1 MRDKLFIAVFFII
14 VSALVPLCIPSEAEE
29 TRIIF
34 PETINIYLHEAESVA
49 TVTAEEYLVGC
60 LSAQI
65 PIDYEQEALNAQAAA
80 AATYAM
86 RLMLDFSQSET
97 KIPLGADLSDDP
109 SVCQPYYTSEKRL
122 SEYGEDY
129 ENYREKLEAAALFGI
144 NTVMTFEN
152 EPIYSVYHSV
162 SAGKTC
168 TALPVWNREIP
179 YLMSVE
185 SAADIG
191 YIHYECKNEMTADKV
206 RKLFVEYDP
215 AIEVPADFSKWF
227 SEFNANES
235 GYVISTRIGSRLFS
249 GGDIWR
255 ILGLRSTA
263 FTVEYKNGIFT
274 FVTRGY
280 GHGAGLSQY
289 GANDMAKKGASAY
302 EILRHYYGETIEIPK
317 I

>member
-1 MRDKLFIAVFFII
+1 MRDKIFIAAFFII
-14 VSALVPLCIPSEAEE
+14 VSVLVPLIIPTEAEE
-29 TRIIF
+29 TRLLF
-34 PETINIYLHEAESVA
+34 PETLGIYITETESLA
-49 TVTAEEYLVGC
+49 TVTAEEYIVGC

-80 AATYAM
+80 AATYAL
-86 RLMLDFSQSET
+86 RLIQDFSESGEE
-97 KIPLGADLSDDP
+97 IPLGADLSDDA
-109 SVCQPYYTSEKRL
+109 SVCQPYYTPEKRL
-122 SEYGEDY
+122 AEYGEDY
-129 ENYREKLEAAALFGI
+129 EKYREKLETAALFGI
-144 NTVMTFEN
+144 NTIMTYES

-162 SAGKTC
+162 SAGKT
-168 TALPVWNREIP
+168 ADAEYIWNREIP
-179 YLMSVE
+179 YLTPVE

-206 RKLFVEYDP
+206 RKLFVEYDSG
-215 AIEVPADFSKWF
+215 IEVPADFSKWF
-227 SEFNANES
+227 SEFNASES
-235 GYVISTRIGSRLFS
+235 GYVISTRIGSRVFS

-255 ILGLRSTA
+255 ILGLRSSA

-289 GANDMAKKGASAY
+289 GANDMAKKGATAR
-302 EILRHYYGETIEIPK
+302 EILLHYYGETVEIPE